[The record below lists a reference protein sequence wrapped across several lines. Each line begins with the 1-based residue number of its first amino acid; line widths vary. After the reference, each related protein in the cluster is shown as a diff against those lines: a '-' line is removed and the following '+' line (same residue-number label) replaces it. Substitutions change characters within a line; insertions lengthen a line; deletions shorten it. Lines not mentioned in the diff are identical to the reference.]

1 LGDILEENKLTVSK
15 IKEGTVIDH
24 IAAGKGLLIPHILGL
39 DFSTADTFTVLV
51 NAKSTRMRK
60 KDIVKI
66 QNREL
71 KKKEVDIVALI
82 APNATINIIKNYDVV
97 EKRKAVLPKQIE
109 GLLRCL
115 NNTCITNND
124 REAHTKFELISA
136 SPLNLRCAYCGANLN
151 ESEAL
156 SQLSGRRESF

>member
-1 LGDILEENKLTVSK
+1 MEDNKLTISK

-39 DFSTADTFTVLV
+39 DLGSGDTFTVLV
-51 NAKSTRMRK
+51 NAKSSQMKK

-71 KKKEVDIVALI
+71 LKKEVDVVALI
-82 APNATINIIKNYDVV
+82 APDATINIIKNYNVA
-97 EKRKAVLPKQIE
+97 EKRKAMLPKQIE
-109 GLLRCL
+109 GLLKCL
-115 NNTCITNND
+115 NSACITNNEP
-124 REAHTKFELISA
+124 EARTNFELISS
-136 SPLNLRCAYCGANLN
+136 SPLEMKCMYCSTDLN

-156 SQLSGRRESF
+156 NQLSGRKAFTAD